1 MSEHEERIGSDG
13 EHIGLVYTTYGWIY
27 MNNYIKMDLTF
38 INTVL
43 YIINDMG
50 ARFADLR
57 DCDMRV
63 FSSRSNIWG

>member
-1 MSEHEERIGSDG
+1 MEYIGSEG
-13 EHIGLVYTTYGWIY
+13 EYIGIGYEISDWIY
-27 MNNYIKMDLTF
+27 INDHTKMDLTF

-50 ARFADLR
+50 VRFADLR

-63 FSSRSNIWG
+63 FSSRSNIWEY